1 MTYSIAEL
9 RRDFLV
15 GSNAASVLRVGEG
28 RIDGFCRPAP
38 ASIAI
43 GVFDG
48 LHVGHSE
55 LLAHTVQ
62 DARRRG
68 TIAVAV
74 TFDPDPDQV
83 VSSNPSRKLMSV
95 ADRLRAL
102 SLSGVDAVVV
112 VPFDRSVAV
121 LDHVGFFE
129 GVLAPYLDIRS
140 IHVGSDFKLG
150 ARGAS
155 NVEVISLWGAE
166 HGIEVFGHDLVSDQ
180 GFAVTATRIRTLLS
194 HGEIDDAS
202 RELGRRYVVHGTVGS
217 GRGQGTGM
225 GFPTANLM
233 VDPMIQMPLDG
244 VYAGYA
250 CLDGSVWPAAVNVG
264 IPPMFA
270 QSKRS
275 ARLEANL
282 IGFSG
287 DLYGSDLLVSFTKR
301 LRPSR
306 HFESISQLIEVV
318 NADIET
324 VSRLHG
330 DAAIRI
336 AHDYR

>member
-15 GSNAASVLRVGEG
+15 GARAAGVRRIGEG
-28 RIDGFCRPAP
+28 FFDGFDGPAP

-55 LLAHTVQ
+55 LLARTVE

-68 TIAVAV
+68 TISVAV

-83 VSSNPSRKLMSV
+83 VSRSPSLKLMSV
-95 ADRLRAL
+95 EDRLRAL
-102 SLSGVDAVVV
+102 SLSGVDAVLV
-112 VPFDRSVAV
+112 VPFDRSVAA

-140 IHVGSDFKLG
+140 IHVGSDFRLG

-155 NVEVISLWGAE
+155 NVDVIARWGSQRS
-166 HGIEVFGHDLVSDQ
+166 IEVFGHDLVSDQ
-180 GFAVTATRIRTLLS
+180 GVAVTATRIRSLLS
-194 HGEIDDAS
+194 KGEIDDVS
-202 RELGRRYVVHGTVGS
+202 RELGRTYVVRGAVGS

-225 GFPTANLM
+225 GFPTANVI
-233 VDPMIQMPLDG
+233 VDRMIQLPLDG

-250 CLDGSVWPAAVNVG
+250 YLDGFVWPAAVNVG

-282 IGFSG
+282 LGFSG
-287 DLYGSDLLVSFTKR
+287 DLYGKDLKVSFTKR
-301 LRPSR
+301 LRPSC
-306 HFESISQLIEVV
+306 HFDSIAQLIEVV
-318 NADIET
+318 NGDIET

-330 DAAIRI
+330 DSAIRI
-336 AHDYR
+336 AHD

>member
-15 GSNAASVLRVGEG
+15 GARAAGVRRIGEG
-28 RIDGFCRPAP
+28 FFDGFDGPAP

-55 LLAHTVQ
+55 LLARTVE

-68 TIAVAV
+68 TISVAV

-83 VSSNPSRKLMSV
+83 VSRNPSLKLMSV
-95 ADRLRAL
+95 EDRLRAL
-102 SLSGVDAVVV
+102 SLSGVDAVLV
-112 VPFDRSVAV
+112 VPFDRSVAA

-140 IHVGSDFKLG
+140 IHVGSDFRLG

-155 NVEVISLWGAE
+155 NVDVIARWGSQRS
-166 HGIEVFGHDLVSDQ
+166 IEVFGYDLVSDQ
-180 GFAVTATRIRTLLS
+180 GVAVTATRIRSLLS
-194 HGEIDDAS
+194 KGEIDDVS
-202 RELGRRYVVHGTVGS
+202 RELGRTYVVRGAVGS

-225 GFPTANLM
+225 GFPTANVI
-233 VDPMIQMPLDG
+233 VDPMIQLPLDG

-250 CLDGSVWPAAVNVG
+250 YLDGFVWPAAVNVG

-282 IGFSG
+282 LGFSG
-287 DLYGSDLLVSFTKR
+287 DLYGKDLKVSFTKR
-301 LRPSR
+301 LRPSC
-306 HFESISQLIEVV
+306 HFESIAQLIEVV
-318 NADIET
+318 NGDIET

-330 DAAIRI
+330 DSAIRI
-336 AHDYR
+336 AHD

>member
-1 MTYSIAEL
+1 MTLSIAEL
-9 RRDFLV
+9 RRDFFV
-15 GSNAASVLRVGEG
+15 GTAPATVLRVGDG
-28 RIDGFCRPAP
+28 AIDGFDGPAP
-38 ASIAI
+38 AAIAI

-55 LLAHTVQ
+55 LLARTVD

-68 TIAVAV
+68 VISVAV

-83 VSSNPSRKLMSV
+83 VSKNPSLKLMSV
-95 ADRLRAL
+95 EDRLRSL
-102 SLSGVDAVVV
+102 SLCGVDAVVV
-112 VPFDRSVAV
+112 VPFDRTIAS

-129 GVLAPYLDIRS
+129 GVLAPCLDIRS

-150 ARGAS
+150 AKGAS
-155 NVEVISLWGAE
+155 NVDVITRWGADR
-166 HGIEVFGHDLVSDQ
+166 GIDVIGHDLVSDQ
-180 GFAVTATRIRTLLS
+180 GGAVTATRIRSLIAD
-194 HGEIDDAS
+194 GDIDAAA
-202 RELGRRYVVHGTVGS
+202 RELGRSYAVRGVVGS

-225 GFPTANLM
+225 GFPTANVV
-233 VDPMIQMPLDG
+233 VDPIAQLPLDG

-250 CLDGSVWPAAVNVG
+250 YLDGNAWPAAVNVG

-282 IGFSG
+282 LGFSG
-287 DLYGSDLLVSFTKR
+287 DLYGRDLIVSFTKR

-306 HFESISQLIEVV
+306 HFDSIDQLIEVV
-318 NADIET
+318 NGDIDT
-324 VSRLHG
+324 VRRLNG
-330 DAAIRI
+330 DAAVRI
-336 AHDYR
+336 AHD

>member
-15 GSNAASVLRVGEG
+15 GARAAGVRRIGEG
-28 RIDGFCRPAP
+28 LFDGFDGPAP

-55 LLAHTVQ
+55 LLARTVE

-68 TIAVAV
+68 TISVAV

-83 VSSNPSRKLMSV
+83 VSRSPSLKLMSV
-95 ADRLRAL
+95 EDRLRAL
-102 SLSGVDAVVV
+102 SLSGVDAVLV
-112 VPFDRSVAV
+112 VPFDRSVAA

-140 IHVGSDFKLG
+140 IHVGSDFRLG

-155 NVEVISLWGAE
+155 NVDVIARWGSQRS
-166 HGIEVFGHDLVSDQ
+166 IEVFGHDLVSDQ
-180 GFAVTATRIRTLLS
+180 GVAVTATRIRSLLS
-194 HGEIDDAS
+194 KGEIDDVS
-202 RELGRRYVVHGTVGS
+202 RELGRTYVVRGAVGS

-225 GFPTANLM
+225 GFPTANVI
-233 VDPMIQMPLDG
+233 VDPMIQLPLDG

-250 CLDGSVWPAAVNVG
+250 YLDGFVWPAAVNVG

-282 IGFSG
+282 LGFSG
-287 DLYGSDLLVSFTKR
+287 DLYGKDLKVSFTKR
-301 LRPSR
+301 LRPSC
-306 HFESISQLIEVV
+306 HFDSIAQLIEVV
-318 NADIET
+318 NGDIET

-330 DAAIRI
+330 DSAIRI
-336 AHDYR
+336 AHD

>member
-1 MTYSIAEL
+1 MTYSIAEF

-15 GSNAASVLRVGEG
+15 GSPAATVLRVGEG
-28 RIDGFCRPAP
+28 LIDGFEGPAP

-48 LHVGHSE
+48 LHVGHNE
-55 LLAHTVQ
+55 LLACTVE

-68 TIAVAV
+68 ILSVAV

-83 VSSNPSRKLMSV
+83 VSSSPSLKLMSV
-95 ADRLRAL
+95 GDRLRAL
-102 SLSGVDAVVV
+102 SLSGVDAVIV
-112 VPFDRSVAV
+112 VPFDRSVAA
-121 LDHVGFFE
+121 LDHIGFFE
-129 GVLAPYLDIRS
+129 GVLAPCLDIRS

-155 NVEVISLWGAE
+155 NVEVISHWGSE
-166 HGIEVFGHDLVSDQ
+166 RNIEVFGHDLVSD
-180 GFAVTATRIRTLLS
+180 GGAAVTATRIRSLLS
-194 HGEIDDAS
+194 RGEIDDAS
-202 RELGRRYVVHGTVGS
+202 RELGRRYVVRGIVGS

-225 GFPTANLM
+225 GFPTAN
-233 VDPMIQMPLDG
+233 VQIDSMIQLPLDG

-250 CLDGSVWPAAVNVG
+250 CLDGCVWPAAVNVG

-282 IGFSG
+282 LGYSG
-287 DLYGSDLLVSFTKR
+287 DLYGRELMVSFTKR

-306 HFESISQLIEVV
+306 HFDSIAQLVEVV

-330 DAAIRI
+330 DSAIRI
-336 AHDYR
+336 AYDHR

>member
-15 GSNAASVLRVGEG
+15 GARAAGVRRIGEG
-28 RIDGFCRPAP
+28 FFDGFDGPAP

-55 LLAHTVQ
+55 LLARTVE

-68 TIAVAV
+68 TISVAV

-83 VSSNPSRKLMSV
+83 VSRSPSLKLMSV
-95 ADRLRAL
+95 EDRLRAL
-102 SLSGVDAVVV
+102 SLSGVDAVLV
-112 VPFDRSVAV
+112 VPFDRSVAA

-129 GVLAPYLDIRS
+129 GVLAPYLDICS
-140 IHVGSDFKLG
+140 IHVGSDFRLG

-155 NVEVISLWGAE
+155 NVDVIARWGSQRS
-166 HGIEVFGHDLVSDQ
+166 IEVFGHDLVSDQ
-180 GFAVTATRIRTLLS
+180 GVAVTATRIRSLLS
-194 HGEIDDAS
+194 KGEIDDVS
-202 RELGRRYVVHGTVGS
+202 RELGRTYVVRGAVGS

-225 GFPTANLM
+225 GFPTANVI
-233 VDPMIQMPLDG
+233 VDPMIQLPLDG

-250 CLDGSVWPAAVNVG
+250 YLDGFVWPAAVNVG

-282 IGFSG
+282 LGFSG
-287 DLYGSDLLVSFTKR
+287 DLYGKDLKVSFTKR
-301 LRPSR
+301 LRPSC
-306 HFESISQLIEVV
+306 HFDSIAQLIEVV
-318 NADIET
+318 NGDIET

-330 DAAIRI
+330 DSAIRI
-336 AHDYR
+336 AHD

>member
-9 RRDFLV
+9 RRDFFV
-15 GSNAASVLRVGEG
+15 GTRAAGVRRVGEG
-28 RIDGFCRPAP
+28 YINGFDGPAP

-48 LHVGHSE
+48 LHVGHRE
-55 LLAHTVQ
+55 LLSRTVE

-83 VSSNPSRKLMSV
+83 VSRTPSLKLMSV
-95 ADRLRAL
+95 EDRLRAL
-102 SLSGVDAVVV
+102 SLSGVDAVLV
-112 VPFDRSVAV
+112 VPFDRSVAA

-140 IHVGSDFKLG
+140 IHVGLDFKLG

-155 NVEVISLWGAE
+155 NVEVITRRGAQRD
-166 HGIEVFGHDLVSDQ
+166 IEVFGHSLVSDQ
-180 GFAVTATRIRTLLS
+180 GAAVTATRIRSLLAQ
-194 HGEIDDAS
+194 GEIDHVA
-202 RELGRRYVVHGTVGS
+202 RELGRTYVVHGTVGS

-225 GFPTANLM
+225 GFPTANVI
-233 VDPMIQMPLDG
+233 VDPMIQLPLDG

-250 CLDGSVWPAAVNVG
+250 YLDGSVWPAAVNVG

-282 IGFSG
+282 LGFSG
-287 DLYGSDLLVSFTKR
+287 DLYGRDLKVSFTKR

-306 HFESISQLIEVV
+306 HFDSIAQLIEVV
-318 NADIET
+318 YRDIDT

-330 DAAIRI
+330 NAAIRI

>member
-1 MTYSIAEL
+1 MTLSIAEL
-9 RRDFLV
+9 RRDFFV
-15 GSNAASVLRVGEG
+15 GTAPATVLRVGDG
-28 RIDGFCRPAP
+28 AIDGFDGPAP
-38 ASIAI
+38 AAIAI

-55 LLAHTVQ
+55 LLARTVD

-68 TIAVAV
+68 VISVAV

-83 VSSNPSRKLMSV
+83 VSKNPSLKLMSV
-95 ADRLRAL
+95 EDRLRSL
-102 SLSGVDAVVV
+102 SLCGVDAVVV
-112 VPFDRSVAV
+112 VPFDRTIAS

-129 GVLAPYLDIRS
+129 GVLAPCLDIRS

-150 ARGAS
+150 AKGAS
-155 NVEVISLWGAE
+155 TVDVIAHWGADR
-166 HGIEVFGHDLVSDQ
+166 GIDVIGHDLVSDQ
-180 GFAVTATRIRTLLS
+180 GGAVTATRIRSLIAD
-194 HGEIDDAS
+194 GDIDAAA
-202 RELGRRYVVHGTVGS
+202 RELGRSYAVRGVVGS

-225 GFPTANLM
+225 GFPTANVV
-233 VDPMIQMPLDG
+233 VDPIAQLPLDG

-250 CLDGSVWPAAVNVG
+250 YLDGNAWPAAVNVG

-282 IGFSG
+282 LGFSG
-287 DLYGSDLLVSFTKR
+287 DLYGRDLIVSFTKR

-306 HFESISQLIEVV
+306 HFDSIDQLIEVV
-318 NADIET
+318 NGDIDT
-324 VSRLHG
+324 VRRLNG
-330 DAAIRI
+330 DAAVRI
-336 AHDYR
+336 AHD

>member
-1 MTYSIAEL
+1 MTLSIAEL
-9 RRDFLV
+9 RRDFFV
-15 GSNAASVLRVGEG
+15 GTAPATVLRVGDG
-28 RIDGFCRPAP
+28 AIDGFDGPAP
-38 ASIAI
+38 AAIAI

-55 LLAHTVQ
+55 LLARTVD

-68 TIAVAV
+68 VISVAV

-83 VSSNPSRKLMSV
+83 VSKNPSLKLMSV
-95 ADRLRAL
+95 EDRLRSL
-102 SLSGVDAVVV
+102 SLCGVDAVVV
-112 VPFDRSVAV
+112 VPFDRTIAS

-129 GVLAPYLDIRS
+129 GVLAPCLDIRS

-150 ARGAS
+150 AKGAS
-155 NVEVISLWGAE
+155 NVDVIARWGADR
-166 HGIEVFGHDLVSDQ
+166 GIDVIGHDLVSDQ
-180 GFAVTATRIRTLLS
+180 GGAVTATRIRSLIAD
-194 HGEIDDAS
+194 GDIDAAA
-202 RELGRRYVVHGTVGS
+202 RELGRSYAVRGVVGS

-225 GFPTANLM
+225 GFPTANVV
-233 VDPMIQMPLDG
+233 VDPIAQLPLDG

-250 CLDGSVWPAAVNVG
+250 YLDGNAWPAAVNVG

-282 IGFSG
+282 LGFSG
-287 DLYGSDLLVSFTKR
+287 DLYGRDLIVSFTKR

-306 HFESISQLIEVV
+306 HFDSIDQLIEVV
-318 NADIET
+318 NGDIDT
-324 VSRLHG
+324 VRRLNG
-330 DAAIRI
+330 DAAVRI
-336 AHDYR
+336 AHD

>member
-15 GSNAASVLRVGEG
+15 GARAAGVRRIGEG
-28 RIDGFCRPAP
+28 FFDGFDGPAP

-55 LLAHTVQ
+55 LLARTVE

-68 TIAVAV
+68 TISVAV

-83 VSSNPSRKLMSV
+83 VSRSPSLKLMSV
-95 ADRLRAL
+95 EDRLRAL
-102 SLSGVDAVVV
+102 SLSGVDAVLV
-112 VPFDRSVAV
+112 VPFDRSVAA

-140 IHVGSDFKLG
+140 IHVGSDFRLG

-155 NVEVISLWGAE
+155 NVDVIARWGSQRS
-166 HGIEVFGHDLVSDQ
+166 IEVFGHDLVSDQ
-180 GFAVTATRIRTLLS
+180 GVAVTATRIRSLLS
-194 HGEIDDAS
+194 KGEIDDVS
-202 RELGRRYVVHGTVGS
+202 RELGRTYVVRGAVGS

-225 GFPTANLM
+225 GFPTANVI
-233 VDPMIQMPLDG
+233 VDSMIQLPLDG

-250 CLDGSVWPAAVNVG
+250 YLDGFVWPAVVNVG

-282 IGFSG
+282 LGFSG
-287 DLYGSDLLVSFTKR
+287 DLYGKDLKVSFTKR
-301 LRPSR
+301 LRPSC
-306 HFESISQLIEVV
+306 HFDSIAQLIEVV
-318 NADIET
+318 NGDIET

-330 DAAIRI
+330 DSAIRI
-336 AHDYR
+336 AHD

>member
-15 GSNAASVLRVGEG
+15 GSPAATVLRVGEG
-28 RIDGFCRPAP
+28 LIDGFDEPAP

-55 LLAHTVQ
+55 LLACTVE

-68 TIAVAV
+68 IMSVAV

-83 VSSNPSRKLMSV
+83 VSSSPSLKLMSV
-95 ADRLRAL
+95 GDRLRAL

-112 VPFDRSVAV
+112 VPFDRSVAA
-121 LDHVGFFE
+121 LDHIGFFE
-129 GVLAPYLDIRS
+129 GVLAPCLDIRS

-155 NVEVISLWGAE
+155 NVEVISHWGSE
-166 HGIEVFGHDLVSDQ
+166 RNIEVFGHDLVSD
-180 GFAVTATRIRTLLS
+180 GGAAVTATRIRSLLS

-202 RELGRRYVVHGTVGS
+202 RELGRRYVVRGIVGS

-225 GFPTANLM
+225 GFPTAN
-233 VDPMIQMPLDG
+233 VQIDSIIQLPLDG

-250 CLDGSVWPAAVNVG
+250 CLDGCVWPAAVNVG

-282 IGFSG
+282 LGYSG
-287 DLYGSDLLVSFTKR
+287 DLYGSELMVSFTKR

-306 HFESISQLIEVV
+306 HFDSIDQLIEVV
-318 NADIET
+318 NDDIET

-330 DAAIRI
+330 DSAIRI
-336 AHDYR
+336 AHDHR

>member
-15 GSNAASVLRVGEG
+15 GARAAGVRRIGEG
-28 RIDGFCRPAP
+28 FFDGFDGPAP

-55 LLAHTVQ
+55 LLARTVE

-68 TIAVAV
+68 TISVAV

-83 VSSNPSRKLMSV
+83 VSRSPSLKLMSV
-95 ADRLRAL
+95 EDRLRAL
-102 SLSGVDAVVV
+102 SLSGVDAVLV
-112 VPFDRSVAV
+112 VPFDRSVAA

-140 IHVGSDFKLG
+140 IHVGSDFRLG

-155 NVEVISLWGAE
+155 NVDVIARWGSQRS
-166 HGIEVFGHDLVSDQ
+166 IEVFGHDLVSDQ
-180 GFAVTATRIRTLLS
+180 GVAVTATRIRSLLS
-194 HGEIDDAS
+194 KGEIDDVS
-202 RELGRRYVVHGTVGS
+202 RELGRTYVVRGAVGS

-225 GFPTANLM
+225 GFPTANVI
-233 VDPMIQMPLDG
+233 VDRMIQLPLDG
-244 VYAGYA
+244 VYTGYA
-250 CLDGSVWPAAVNVG
+250 YLDGFVWPAAVNVG

-282 IGFSG
+282 LGFSG
-287 DLYGSDLLVSFTKR
+287 DLYGKDLKVSFTKR
-301 LRPSR
+301 LRPSC
-306 HFESISQLIEVV
+306 HFDSIAQLIEVV
-318 NADIET
+318 NGDIET

-330 DAAIRI
+330 DSAIRI
-336 AHDYR
+336 AHD

>member
-1 MTYSIAEL
+1 MTLSIAEL
-9 RRDFLV
+9 RRDFFV
-15 GSNAASVLRVGEG
+15 GTAPATVLRVGDG
-28 RIDGFCRPAP
+28 AIDGFDGPAP
-38 ASIAI
+38 AAIAI

-55 LLAHTVQ
+55 LLARTVD

-68 TIAVAV
+68 VISVAV

-83 VSSNPSRKLMSV
+83 VSKNPSLKLMSV
-95 ADRLRAL
+95 EDRLRSL
-102 SLSGVDAVVV
+102 SLCGVDAVVV
-112 VPFDRSVAV
+112 VPFDRTIAS

-129 GVLAPYLDIRS
+129 GVLAPCLDIRS

-150 ARGAS
+150 AKGAS
-155 NVEVISLWGAE
+155 NVGVITRWGADR
-166 HGIEVFGHDLVSDQ
+166 GIDVIGHDLVSDQ
-180 GFAVTATRIRTLLS
+180 GGAVTATRIRSLIAD
-194 HGEIDDAS
+194 GDIDAAA
-202 RELGRRYVVHGTVGS
+202 RELGRSYAVRGVVGS

-225 GFPTANLM
+225 GFPTANVV
-233 VDPMIQMPLDG
+233 VDPIAQLPLDG

-250 CLDGSVWPAAVNVG
+250 YLDGNAWPAAVNVG

-282 IGFSG
+282 LGFSG
-287 DLYGSDLLVSFTKR
+287 DLYGRDLIVSFTKR

-306 HFESISQLIEVV
+306 HFDSIDQLIEVV
-318 NADIET
+318 NGDIDT
-324 VSRLHG
+324 VRRLNG
-330 DAAIRI
+330 DAAVRI
-336 AHDYR
+336 AHD

>member
-15 GSNAASVLRVGEG
+15 GSPAATVLRVGEG
-28 RIDGFCRPAP
+28 LIDGFEGPAP

-48 LHVGHSE
+48 LHVGHNE
-55 LLAHTVQ
+55 LLACTVE

-68 TIAVAV
+68 ILSVAV

-83 VSSNPSRKLMSV
+83 VSSSPSLKLMSV
-95 ADRLRAL
+95 GDRLRAL
-102 SLSGVDAVVV
+102 SLSGVDAVIV
-112 VPFDRSVAV
+112 VPFDRSVAA
-121 LDHVGFFE
+121 LDHIGFFE
-129 GVLAPYLDIRS
+129 GVLAPCLDIRS

-155 NVEVISLWGAE
+155 NVEVISHWGSE
-166 HGIEVFGHDLVSDQ
+166 RNIEVFGHDLVSD
-180 GFAVTATRIRTLLS
+180 GGAAVTATRIRSLLS
-194 HGEIDDAS
+194 RGEIDDAS
-202 RELGRRYVVHGTVGS
+202 RELGRRYVVRGIVGS

-225 GFPTANLM
+225 GFPTAN
-233 VDPMIQMPLDG
+233 VQIDSMIQLPLDG
-244 VYAGYA
+244 VYAGYS
-250 CLDGSVWPAAVNVG
+250 CLDGCVWPAAVNVG

-282 IGFSG
+282 LGYSG
-287 DLYGSDLLVSFTKR
+287 DLYGRELMVSFTKR

-306 HFESISQLIEVV
+306 HFDSIAQLVEVV

-330 DAAIRI
+330 DSAIRI
-336 AHDYR
+336 AYDHR

>member
-15 GSNAASVLRVGEG
+15 GARAAGVRRIGEG
-28 RIDGFCRPAP
+28 FFDGFDGPAP

-55 LLAHTVQ
+55 LLARTVE

-68 TIAVAV
+68 TISVAV

-83 VSSNPSRKLMSV
+83 VSRSPSLKLMSV
-95 ADRLRAL
+95 EDRLRAL
-102 SLSGVDAVVV
+102 SLSGVDAVLV
-112 VPFDRSVAV
+112 VPFDRSVAA

-140 IHVGSDFKLG
+140 IHVGSDFRLG

-155 NVEVISLWGAE
+155 NVDVIARWGSQRS
-166 HGIEVFGHDLVSDQ
+166 IEVFGHDLVSDQ
-180 GFAVTATRIRTLLS
+180 GVAVTATRIRSLLS
-194 HGEIDDAS
+194 KGEIDDVS
-202 RELGRRYVVHGTVGS
+202 RELGRTYVVRGAVGS

-225 GFPTANLM
+225 GFPTANVI
-233 VDPMIQMPLDG
+233 VDSMIQLPLDG

-250 CLDGSVWPAAVNVG
+250 YLDGFVWPAAVNVG

-282 IGFSG
+282 LGFSG
-287 DLYGSDLLVSFTKR
+287 DLYGKDLKVSFTKR
-301 LRPSR
+301 LRPSC
-306 HFESISQLIEVV
+306 HFDSIAQLIEVV
-318 NADIET
+318 NGDIET

-330 DAAIRI
+330 DSAIRI
-336 AHDYR
+336 AHD

>member
-15 GSNAASVLRVGEG
+15 GARAAGVRRIGEG
-28 RIDGFCRPAP
+28 FFDGFDGPAP

-55 LLAHTVQ
+55 LLARTVE

-68 TIAVAV
+68 TISVAV

-83 VSSNPSRKLMSV
+83 VSRSPSLKLMSV
-95 ADRLRAL
+95 EDRLRAL
-102 SLSGVDAVVV
+102 SLSGVDAVLV
-112 VPFDRSVAV
+112 VPFDRSVAA

-140 IHVGSDFKLG
+140 IHVGSDFRLG

-155 NVEVISLWGAE
+155 NVDVIARWGSQRS
-166 HGIEVFGHDLVSDQ
+166 IEVFGHDLVSDQ
-180 GFAVTATRIRTLLS
+180 GVAVTATRIRSLLS
-194 HGEIDDAS
+194 KGEIDDVS
-202 RELGRRYVVHGTVGS
+202 RELGRTYVVRGAVGS

-225 GFPTANLM
+225 GFPTANVI
-233 VDPMIQMPLDG
+233 VDPMIQLPLDG

-250 CLDGSVWPAAVNVG
+250 YLDGFVWPAAVNVG

-282 IGFSG
+282 LGFSG
-287 DLYGSDLLVSFTKR
+287 DLYGKDLKVSFTKR
-301 LRPSR
+301 LRPSC
-306 HFESISQLIEVV
+306 HFDSIAQLIEVV
-318 NADIET
+318 NGDIET

-330 DAAIRI
+330 DSAIRI
-336 AHDYR
+336 AHD

>member
-15 GSNAASVLRVGEG
+15 GARAAGVRRIGEG
-28 RIDGFCRPAP
+28 FFDGFDGPAP

-55 LLAHTVQ
+55 LLARTVE

-68 TIAVAV
+68 TISVAV

-83 VSSNPSRKLMSV
+83 VSRSPSLKLMSV
-95 ADRLRAL
+95 EDRLRAL
-102 SLSGVDAVVV
+102 SLSGVDAVLV
-112 VPFDRSVAV
+112 VPFDRSVAA

-140 IHVGSDFKLG
+140 IHVGSDFRLG

-155 NVEVISLWGAE
+155 NVDVIARWGSQRS
-166 HGIEVFGHDLVSDQ
+166 IEVFGHDLVSDQ
-180 GFAVTATRIRTLLS
+180 GVAVTATRIRSLLS
-194 HGEIDDAS
+194 KGEIDDVS
-202 RELGRRYVVHGTVGS
+202 RELGRTYVVRGAVGS

-225 GFPTANLM
+225 GFPTANVI
-233 VDPMIQMPLDG
+233 VDRMIQLPLDG

-250 CLDGSVWPAAVNVG
+250 YLDAFVWPAAVNVG

-282 IGFSG
+282 LGFSG
-287 DLYGSDLLVSFTKR
+287 DLYGKDLKVSFTKR
-301 LRPSR
+301 LRPSC
-306 HFESISQLIEVV
+306 HFDSIAQLIEVV
-318 NADIET
+318 NGDIET

-330 DAAIRI
+330 DSAIRI
-336 AHDYR
+336 AHD

>member
-15 GSNAASVLRVGEG
+15 GARAAGVRRIGEG
-28 RIDGFCRPAP
+28 FFDGFDGPAP

-55 LLAHTVQ
+55 LLARTVE
-62 DARRRG
+62 DARHRG
-68 TIAVAV
+68 TISVAV

-83 VSSNPSRKLMSV
+83 VSRSPSLKLMSV
-95 ADRLRAL
+95 EDRLRAL
-102 SLSGVDAVVV
+102 SLSGVDAVLV
-112 VPFDRSVAV
+112 VPFDRSVAA

-140 IHVGSDFKLG
+140 IHVGSDFRLG

-155 NVEVISLWGAE
+155 NVDVIARWGSQRS
-166 HGIEVFGHDLVSDQ
+166 IEVFGHDLVSDQ
-180 GFAVTATRIRTLLS
+180 GVAVTATRIRSLLS
-194 HGEIDDAS
+194 KGEIDDVS
-202 RELGRRYVVHGTVGS
+202 RELGRTYVVRGAVGS

-225 GFPTANLM
+225 GFPTANVI
-233 VDPMIQMPLDG
+233 VDPMIQLPLDG

-250 CLDGSVWPAAVNVG
+250 YLDGFVWPAAVNVG

-282 IGFSG
+282 LGFSG
-287 DLYGSDLLVSFTKR
+287 DLYGKDLKVSFTKR
-301 LRPSR
+301 LRPSC
-306 HFESISQLIEVV
+306 HFESIAQLIEVV
-318 NADIET
+318 NGDIET

-330 DAAIRI
+330 DSAIRI
-336 AHDYR
+336 AHD

>member
-1 MTYSIAEL
+1 MTLSIAEL
-9 RRDFLV
+9 RRDFFV
-15 GSNAASVLRVGEG
+15 GTAPATVLRVGDG
-28 RIDGFCRPAP
+28 AIDGFDGPAP
-38 ASIAI
+38 AAIAI

-55 LLAHTVQ
+55 LLARTVD

-68 TIAVAV
+68 VISVAV

-83 VSSNPSRKLMSV
+83 VSKNPSLKLMSV
-95 ADRLRAL
+95 EDRLRSL
-102 SLSGVDAVVV
+102 SLCGVDAVVV
-112 VPFDRSVAV
+112 VPFDRTIAS

-129 GVLAPYLDIRS
+129 GVLAPCLDIRS

-150 ARGAS
+150 AKGAS
-155 NVEVISLWGAE
+155 NVDVIARWGADR
-166 HGIEVFGHDLVSDQ
+166 GIDVIGHDLVSDQ
-180 GFAVTATRIRTLLS
+180 GGAVTATRIRSLIAD
-194 HGEIDDAS
+194 GDIDAAA
-202 RELGRRYVVHGTVGS
+202 RELGRSYAVRGVVGS

-225 GFPTANLM
+225 GFPTANVV
-233 VDPMIQMPLDG
+233 VDPIAQLPLDG

-250 CLDGSVWPAAVNVG
+250 YLDGNAWPAAVNVG

-282 IGFSG
+282 LGFSG
-287 DLYGSDLLVSFTKR
+287 DLYGCDLIVSFTKR

-306 HFESISQLIEVV
+306 HFDSIDQLIEVV
-318 NADIET
+318 NGDIDT
-324 VSRLHG
+324 VRRLNG
-330 DAAIRI
+330 DAAVRI
-336 AHDYR
+336 AHD

>member
-15 GSNAASVLRVGEG
+15 GARAAGVRRIGEG
-28 RIDGFCRPAP
+28 FFDGFDGPAP

-55 LLAHTVQ
+55 LLARTVE

-68 TIAVAV
+68 TISVAV

-83 VSSNPSRKLMSV
+83 VSRSPSLKLMSV
-95 ADRLRAL
+95 EDRLRAL
-102 SLSGVDAVVV
+102 SLSGVDAVLV
-112 VPFDRSVAV
+112 VPFDRSVAA

-140 IHVGSDFKLG
+140 IHVGSDFRLG

-155 NVEVISLWGAE
+155 NVDVIARWGSQRS
-166 HGIEVFGHDLVSDQ
+166 IEVFGHDLVSDQ
-180 GFAVTATRIRTLLS
+180 GVAVTATRIRSLLS
-194 HGEIDDAS
+194 KGEIDDVS
-202 RELGRRYVVHGTVGS
+202 RELGRTYVVRGAVGS

-225 GFPTANLM
+225 GFPTANVI
-233 VDPMIQMPLDG
+233 VDPMIQLPLDG

-250 CLDGSVWPAAVNVG
+250 YLDGFVWPAAVNVG

-282 IGFSG
+282 LGFSG
-287 DLYGSDLLVSFTKR
+287 DLYGKDLKVSFTKR
-301 LRPSR
+301 LRPSC
-306 HFESISQLIEVV
+306 HFESIAQLIEVV
-318 NADIET
+318 NGDIET

-330 DAAIRI
+330 DSAIRI
-336 AHDYR
+336 AHD